1 MTESN
6 TKKIFKK
13 INEKN
18 IPIFS
23 LVIIVGISL
32 LIRLYY
38 FSQYQ
43 PGFSDDAMVYFWYA
57 NDIKIL
63 GQLPD
68 HVLTHGGWPMLLSVF
83 FKIFYFNNF
92 WDYIA
97 LQKFVSVIISAITII
112 PIYFLCNRFFG
123 KYLSLLGAILFAIEP
138 RLIQNSLL
146 GVTEPLYILLLSI
159 IFFLFLSSDKKF
171 VYISFGLLGL
181 STIVRFE
188 SIVLFV
194 PLSIVFFLRFKN
206 EKNIVKK
213 YLLSIMIFSLMLTP
227 LIAENTLIGNENVVA
242 NRIDAELLYIGGD
255 LIEDPQNIPWYYNY
269 NFENIIK
276 ILGWSM
282 IPVFLLFVPFGTI
295 LILKNW
301 EKRNIFIIL
310 VTIFTLIPG
319 FYALLRFADVRY
331 LFPTYPMFCIISLF
345 AIKWYNERFVNKK
358 LFIMILLVGIVFSS
372 VVFFEYKVK
381 VDEIHE
387 SEALSIAKEVIH
399 KTAAIN
405 QYSPE
410 SKYIMIAQMSELEF
424 PILSSDFEKFPLLD
438 YNANSLEEYLSLG
451 EKMGL
456 THLVLDG
463 KDSIYRPIFFKEVFE
478 NEEKY
483 PYLLKIYDS
492 TDYNFKYHV
501 KIFEINYVKF
511 NHMTNLKTETKID
524 NQKL

>member
-18 IPIFS
+18 VPIFS
-23 LVIIVGISL
+23 LVIIIGISL

-43 PGFSDDAMVYFWYA
+43 SGFSDDAMVYFWYA

-68 HVLTHGGWPMLLSVF
+68 HVLTHGGWPMLLSIF

-97 LQKFVSVIISAITII
+97 LQKLVSIIISAGTII

-123 KYLSLLGAILFAIEP
+123 KYLSLLGAIFFAIEP

-146 GVTEPLYILLLSI
+146 GITEPLYILLLSI

-171 VYISFGLLGL
+171 VYMSFGFLGL
-181 STIVRFE
+181 STMVRFE
-188 SIVLFV
+188 SIILFV
-194 PLSIVFFLRFKN
+194 PLSIIFFLQFRN

-213 YLLSIMIFSLMLTP
+213 YLLTVIIFSLMLIP
-227 LIAENTLIGNENVVA
+227 MIAENTLIGNENIVA
-242 NRIDAELLYIGGD
+242 NRIDAELSYIGGE
-255 LIEDPQNIPWYYNY
+255 LIKDPQNIPWYYNY
-269 NFENIIK
+269 NFENIVK

-282 IPVFLLFVPFGTI
+282 IPIFLMFVPFGVI

-310 VTIFTLIPG
+310 ATIFTLIPG

-331 LFPTYPMFCIISLF
+331 LFPTYPMFCVISLF
-345 AIKWYNERFVNKK
+345 AIKWYNEKIQNKK
-358 LFIMILLVGIVFSS
+358 LFIMILLVGVVFSS
-372 VVFFEYKVK
+372 ALFLEYKVK
-381 VDEIHE
+381 VDEVHE

-399 KTAAIN
+399 KTEVIN

-410 SKYIMIAQMSELEF
+410 SKYIMIAQMSESKF
-424 PILSSDFEKFPLLD
+424 PILSSDFKKSPLLD
-438 YNANSLEEYLSLG
+438 YDANSLEEYLRLG

-492 TDYNFKYHV
+492 VNHNFKYHV
-501 KIFEINYVKF
+501 KIFEIDYAKF
-511 NHMTNLKTETKID
+511 HQMINLKT
-524 NQKL
+524 

>member
-13 INEKN
+13 INEEKVQ
-18 IPIFS
+18 IFF
-23 LVIIVGISL
+23 LMIIVGISL

-63 GQLPD
+63 GKLPD
-68 HVLTHGGWPMLLSVF
+68 HLFTQGGWSMLLSIF
-83 FKIFYFNNF
+83 FKIFNFNNF

-97 LQKFVSVIISAITII
+97 LQKSISVTISVITII

-123 KYLSLLGAILFAIEP
+123 KYLALLGAILFAIEP

-171 VYISFGLLGL
+171 IYISFGLLGL

-188 SIVLFV
+188 SIILFL

-213 YLLSIMIFSLMLTP
+213 YLLSIIIFSLMLTP
-227 LIAENTLIGNENVVA
+227 LILENTLIGNENVVA
-242 NRIDAELLYIGGD
+242 NRIGAELLYIGGD
-255 LIEDPQNIPWYYNY
+255 RIVDQQNIPWYDNY
-269 NFENIIK
+269 NFENIVK
-276 ILGWSM
+276 NLGWSM
-282 IPVFLLFVPFGTI
+282 IPVFLLFVPFGII
-295 LILKNW
+295 LILKNC

-331 LFPTYPMFCIISLF
+331 LFPTYPMLCIISLF
-345 AIKWYNERFVNKK
+345 AIKWYNEKFMNKK
-358 LFIMILLVGIVFSS
+358 LFITILLVGIVFSS
-372 VVFFEYKVK
+372 LVFFEYKIK
-381 VDEIHE
+381 VDEVHE
-387 SEALSIAKEVIH
+387 SEALSIAKQVID
-399 KTAAIN
+399 KTTVIN
-405 QYSPE
+405 QYLPE
-410 SKYIMIAQMSELEF
+410 SKYIMIAQMSESKF
-424 PILSSDFEKFPLLD
+424 PILSSDFKKFPLLD
-438 YNANSLEEYLSLG
+438 YEANSIEEYLKIG
-451 EKMGL
+451 EEFGL

-463 KDSIYRPIFFKEVFE
+463 KESIYRPVFFKNVFN
-478 NEEKY
+478 NEEGF
-483 PYLLKIYDS
+483 PYLIKIFDS
-492 TDYNFKYHV
+492 NELNYQYHV
-501 KIFEINYVKF
+501 KIF
-511 NHMTNLKTETKID
+511 KID
-524 NQKL
+524 YDKFHELEI